1 MLLWLLRYTPGGS
14 PLRLGLLPIKDP
26 MQGRTAN
33 LITLP
38 DHPVW
43 KVNEAETMYKVFEQA
58 FPQAKWRELV
68 PESVMTK
75 FAASHGGSFP
85 APQYS
90 NGLTMALAPA
100 EANGASAGQKPLK
113 GTGVVL
119 IGDAA
124 HCFPPDLGVYV
135 LASMQSKH
143 AGNDPECV

>member
-1 MLLWLLRYTPGGS
+1 
-14 PLRLGLLPIKDP
+14 

-43 KVNEAETMYKVFEQA
+43 NVKDGETMYKVFEQA
-58 FPQAKWRELV
+58 FPQANWRELV
-68 PESVMTK
+68 PETVMNK
-75 FAASHGGSFP
+75 FAASTGGSFP

-90 NGLTMALAPA
+90 NGLTMALAA
-100 EANGASAGQKPLK
+100 DASGQQHVAAGSGSSSVLK

-124 HCFPPDLGVYV
+124 HCFPPDLGEYV
-135 LASMQSKH
+135 LCWQWAYACLPYYQLCTERLDH
-143 AGNDPECV
+143 RVAC